1 MSKII
6 ETLSL
11 VILGVGCFIGGVYY
25 ATLELENQVNVWDS
39 NYQIITDKVYAFEKV
54 SDPKTIRLYVK
65 ELNKILDDVT
75 FLGKIVESGQ
85 VSAESLDEFFSEYQ
99 DKINEANDMIFGHH
113 TELTELEY
121 KLKEQVTRL
130 TGETDDNLES
140 IQEIQDR
147 IQEQVDYVNK
157 LNVDIGQS
165 ITNVEDDIQTIKSSK
180 YGKKIWIVKKKSKK
194 SKIIKS
200 NLETNDPY
208 PPQDTPQQD
217 TFNNQRPQ

>member
-25 ATLELENQVNVWDS
+25 ATLEFENQLEVWDS
-39 NYQIITDKVYAFEKV
+39 NYQIITDKVYSFEKV
-54 SDPKTIRLYVK
+54 SDPKTIRFYVK

-99 DKINEANDMIFGHH
+99 RKLDEANDMIFGHH
-113 TELTELEY
+113 TELTELEH

-130 TGETDDNLES
+130 TVETDDNLES

-147 IQEQVDYVNK
+147 IQEQSDYISQ
-157 LNVDIGQS
+157 LNVELGQS
-165 ITNVEDDIQTIKSSK
+165 INKVEEEVQTIKRSK
-180 YGKKIWIVKKKSKK
+180 YGKKIWKVKKKSKK

-200 NLETNDPY
+200 NLETNDLY

-217 TFNNQRPQ
+217 TFNDQR

>member
-1 MSKII
+1 MAKII

-25 ATLELENQVNVWDS
+25 ATLEFENQLDVWDS
-39 NYQIITDKVYAFEKV
+39 NYQIITDKVYSFEKV

-65 ELNKILDDVT
+65 ELNKILDDIT
-75 FLGKIVESGQ
+75 FLGKIVESGR

-99 DKINEANDMIFGHH
+99 DKLDEANDMIFGHH

-121 KLKEQVTRL
+121 KFKEQVTRL

-140 IQEIQDR
+140 IQEIQDS
-147 IQEQVDYVNK
+147 IQEQIDYVNK

-165 ITNVEDDIQTIKSSK
+165 INNLEDDIQTIKDSK
-180 YGKKIWIVKKKSKK
+180 YGKKIWTT
-194 SKIIKS
+194 
-200 NLETNDPY
+200 E
-208 PPQDTPQQD
+208 
-217 TFNNQRPQ
+217 

>member
-6 ETLSL
+6 NA
-11 VILGVGCFIGGVYY
+11 IIVGLFGAICFSVGIYY
-25 ATLELENQVNVWDS
+25 ATLELEEQVNVWDS

-75 FLGKIVESGQ
+75 FLGKMVESGQ
-85 VSAESLDEFFSEYQ
+85 TSAESLDEFFSEYQ
-99 DKINEANDMIFGHH
+99 SKLDEANDMIFGHH

-180 YGKKIWIVKKKSKK
+180 YGKKIWIVKK
-194 SKIIKS
+194 
-200 NLETNDPY
+200 
-208 PPQDTPQQD
+208 
-217 TFNNQRPQ
+217 

>member
-25 ATLELENQVNVWDS
+25 ATLEFENQLDVWDS
-39 NYQIITDKVYAFEKV
+39 NYQIITDKVYSFEKV

-194 SKIIKS
+194 SKTPKMEI
-200 NLETNDPY
+200 NDPY

-217 TFNNQRPQ
+217 TFNNQRSQ

>member
-1 MSKII
+1 MAKII

-25 ATLELENQVNVWDS
+25 ATLEFENQLEVWDS
-39 NYQIITDKVYAFEKV
+39 NYQIITDKVYSFEKV

-85 VSAESLDEFFSEYQ
+85 VSSESLDEFFSEYQ
-99 DKINEANDMIFGHH
+99 RKLDEANDMIFGHH

-140 IQEIQDR
+140 IQEIQNR
-147 IQEQVDYVNK
+147 IQEQIDYVNK

-165 ITNVEDDIQTIKSSK
+165 ITKVEDDIQTIKSSK
-180 YGKKIWIVKKKSKK
+180 YGSKIWKIKK
-194 SKIIKS
+194 
-200 NLETNDPY
+200 
-208 PPQDTPQQD
+208 
-217 TFNNQRPQ
+217 

>member
-6 ETLSL
+6 NA
-11 VILGVGCFIGGVYY
+11 ILIGLLGGGCFSAGVYY
-25 ATLELENQVNVWDS
+25 ATLELEEQVNVWDS
-39 NYQIITDKVYAFEKV
+39 NYQIITDKVYSFEKV

-99 DKINEANDMIFGHH
+99 RKLDEANDMIFGHH
-113 TELTELEY
+113 TELTELEH

-130 TGETDDNLES
+130 TVETDDNLES

-200 NLETNDPY
+200 NLETNDLY

-217 TFNNQRPQ
+217 TFNDQR